1 VVCRRLPPK
10 PLFDEQTA
18 DPITDPTAINR
29 DPTAQPVRQF
39 LKHAL
44 EQFAN
49 NKPKTLEKD
58 LSVKSAP
65 AWSVSGNALP
75 ATLA

>member
-1 VVCRRLPPK
+1 MSKQQIQSQIQPRP
-10 PLFDEQTA
+10 
-18 DPITDPTAINR
+18 NR

-49 NKPKTLEKD
+49 NKPKALEKD

-65 AWSVSGNALP
+65 AWSVSGNAVP